1 MAGTKVKLEKELYQ
15 RVKEFSNKAG
25 YSSIDEFVSHVL
37 DEAVGSLEPAEDEEV
52 VKQRLQGLGYLK

>member
-25 YSSIDEFVSHVL
+25 YSSTDEFVSHVL
-37 DEAVGSLEPAEDEEV
+37 EEAVGSLEQAENEEV

>member
-37 DEAVGSLEPAEDEEV
+37 EEAIGSLEPAEDEEV

>member
-1 MAGTKVKLEKELYQ
+1 MAATKIKLEKDLYQ

-25 YSSIDEFVSHVL
+25 YSSVEEFVSHVL
-37 DEAVGSLEPAEDEEV
+37 EEAVGSLEQTEDEKA

>member
-1 MAGTKVKLEKELYQ
+1 MAGTKIKLEKELYQ

-25 YSSIDEFVSHVL
+25 YSSIEEFVNHVL
-37 DEAVGSLEPAEDEEV
+37 EEAVGSLEKAEDEEV

>member
-25 YSSIDEFVSHVL
+25 YSSIEQFVSHVL
-37 DEAVGSLEPAEDEEV
+37 EEAVGSLEQADNEDV
-52 VKQRLQGLGYLK
+52 VKQRL